1 MQNSDRRTRLFYIL
15 EAGFEY
21 FISIFVS
28 STFLG
33 YVLDA
38 IGISDA
44 WQGIILNVTVFSCG
58 AQLFAI
64 FLSGKRVKKIVTI
77 GHSINQLCFTFIY
90 ILPIFPISKNIKIF
104 LFFFF
109 LFLGHILNNAINP
122 SKINYLMESV
132 PNSKRGSFTALKE
145 MISLA
150 GGMLISVLLG
160 RIADTF
166 RDTSGNPTQSYY
178 IVCCIA
184 IFLLTVLHTL
194 TLIFSN
200 EKEIPRNQQHSPI
213 REVVKKIL
221 TSKEILKVIAVG
233 VIWNF
238 ASAISTSFLASYLR
252 QELAFSMTM
261 ITLLT
266 TAGSLCRIVVSPLL
280 GKLADR
286 RSFAFSMTLCFF
298 VMALA
303 YLAIV
308 FTVPGKL
315 RWLYLV
321 YICLHSFAM
330 GGINSGVINLIYDYV
345 IPEDRAAALGIQNTF
360 GGIISFITSI
370 AAGLLLAFIQSR
382 GGVTLFSLTIYA
394 QQILALLSVIV
405 IIALIVYM
413 RTVIAP
419 MRRVE
424 ISESNEE

>member
-1 MQNSDRRTRLFYIL
+1 MQNSDRRTRISYIF
-15 EAGFEY
+15 EAAFEY

-33 YVLDA
+33 YILDA

-58 AQLFAI
+58 AQLFAL
-64 FLSGKRVKKIVTI
+64 FLSGRRVKKIVTI
-77 GHSINQLCFTFIY
+77 GHSINQLCFTLLY
-90 ILPIFPISKNIKIF
+90 LLPIFSIPKDIKTF
-104 LFFFF
+104 LFLLF
-109 LFLGHILNNAINP
+109 LFLGHILNNAVNP
-122 SKINYLMESV
+122 SKINYLMQSV
-132 PNSKRGSFTALKE
+132 SDAKRGSFTALKE

-150 GGMLISVLLG
+150 GGMVISVFLG

-166 RDTSGNPTQSYY
+166 RDSAGNPTPTYY
-178 IVCCIA
+178 KICCIA
-184 IFLLTVLHTL
+184 IFILTVLHTL
-194 TLIFSN
+194 TLLLST
-200 EKEIPRNQQHSPI
+200 EKELPVKEKHSPI
-213 REVVKKIL
+213 RNVVKKIL
-221 TSKEILKVIAVG
+221 TNKDVLKVIGVG

-266 TAGSLCRIVVSPLL
+266 TAGALCRIAVSPLL

-286 RSFAFSMTLCFF
+286 RSFAFSMTLCFC

-315 RWLYLV
+315 RWLYLI

-345 IPEDRAAALGIQNTF
+345 IPEDRAATLGISNAF
-360 GGIISFITSI
+360 GGIISFFTAIG
-370 AAGLLLAFIQSR
+370 AGTLLAFIQSN

-394 QQILALLSVIV
+394 QQILALLTVIV
-405 IIALIVYM
+405 TLSLIVYM
-413 RTVIAP
+413 RKIIAP
-419 MRRVE
+419 MKRVE
-424 ISESNEE
+424 VKELDE